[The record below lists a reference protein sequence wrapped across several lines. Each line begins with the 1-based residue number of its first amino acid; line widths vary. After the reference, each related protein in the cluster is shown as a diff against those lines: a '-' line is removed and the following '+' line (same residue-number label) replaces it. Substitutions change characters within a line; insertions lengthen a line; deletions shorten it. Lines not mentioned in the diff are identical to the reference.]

1 MAKAATTF
9 SGQNTG
15 AGKYRRVEKGTF
27 LAAVTG
33 AVLTFVL
40 ASVILAFRET
50 VFGWFMK
57 DEEVVAD
64 ALLIA
69 GISFP
74 VYWIYPL
81 LEVYGG
87 ALRGMGYSMES
98 MVTILASMCGLRI
111 ALLAIASA
119 QYHSIGALAFVYP
132 VTWAAAAVLFIV
144 QFAVI
149 MRRKRNVGQ
158 NAEIRLGRERFGL
171 RSEE

>member
-1 MAKAATTF
+1 
-9 SGQNTG
+9 
-15 AGKYRRVEKGTF
+15 
-27 LAAVTG
+27 
-33 AVLTFVL
+33 
-40 ASVILAFRET
+40 
-50 VFGWFMK
+50 
-57 DEEVVAD
+57 
-64 ALLIA
+64 
-69 GISFP
+69 
-74 VYWIYPL
+74 
-81 LEVYGG
+81 
-87 ALRGMGYSMES
+87 MES